1 MHAAALHHFSYVN
14 KRVPS
19 LFLWVTLLIFL
30 HCWICKGKKLNIKF
44 QEKSDKRMLMLWWRR
59 QVRNEGMNG
68 GDARMN
74 LWNWEFC
81 VHFLLSVLTVRTNWF
96 FLAPQVKAHAY
107 DSFFFLPFSSIS
119 QTFGLIAPIFVRYP
133 LNDVNVWVGLGLTNL
148 NCWEKILQKNF

>member
-1 MHAAALHHFSYVN
+1 MDLFYWATSVSDSWCCACCCTPSFSSLI

-30 HCWICKGKKLNIKF
+30 HCWICKGKKLNIKL
-44 QEKSDKRMLMLWWRR
+44 QEKSDKRLLMLWCRR
-59 QVRNEGMNG
+59 QVRNVDMNG

-81 VHFLLSVLTVRTNWF
+81 VHFLLSVVTVRTNWF

-107 DSFFFLPFSSIS
+107 DSFFFFH
-119 QTFGLIAPIFVRYP
+119 FH
-133 LNDVNVWVGLGLTNL
+133 W
-148 NCWEKILQKNF
+148 